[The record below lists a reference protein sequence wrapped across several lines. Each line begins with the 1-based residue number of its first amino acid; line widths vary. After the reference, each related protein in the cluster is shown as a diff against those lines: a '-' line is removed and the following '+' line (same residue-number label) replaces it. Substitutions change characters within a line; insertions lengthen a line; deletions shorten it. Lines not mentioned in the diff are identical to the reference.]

1 MKTITIFLW
10 CLVGLVLGTV
20 VALGQNPTP
29 IANLQRATTVYTTN
43 IIPVVTNPG
52 QTNGTKGIELDVA
65 PGSATNKGERKVFGG
80 FEVAQEDELLLLAV
94 LDDRDAMLAAEF
106 EELHAIWAAQMPG
119 GFVESE
125 PGAAFG
131 DVLLGDPLKR
141 FGCKGVGDALGDDAI
156 EVFGAEGED
165 AAGHRVSERD

>member
-1 MKTITIFLW
+1 MG
-10 CLVGLVLGTV
+10 V
-20 VALGQNPTP
+20 
-29 IANLQRATTVYTTN
+29 
-43 IIPVVTNPG
+43 
-52 QTNGTKGIELDVA
+52 
-65 PGSATNKGERKVFGG
+65 GG

-156 EVFGAEGED
+156 NDGFCFWVGQISIRNTCHFY
-165 AAGHRVSERD
+165 VSLKGCVLKMYV